1 MVYKDWLDKAE
12 QRLNAGSQR
21 AAFRAFEDA
30 AYNPK
35 FVQGGAEETLA
46 RGRHMR
52 PKVTG
57 RYEAKWDDLLA
68 RIEAVVERER
78 TKQAEAKRA
87 VAEPANPSPKEAL
100 SPAPDHAAEVRRI
113 GTSAGLAAAGAPS
126 PKMASKANHGST
138 TAMKA
143 CPDCAEDVR
152 EQARKCRYCGYEFS
166 KTCPECAEDV
176 RAQARKCRHCGFR
189 FAPLEADAEASEDA
203 A

>member
-57 RYEAKWDDLLA
+57 RYEAKWDDYPAAA
-68 RIEAVVERER
+68 RCRER
-78 TKQAEAKRA
+78 RASSTPCQARRRR
-87 VAEPANPSPKEAL
+87 PAILRPRKVLAG
-100 SPAPDHAAEVRRI
+100 PDHAAQVRRI